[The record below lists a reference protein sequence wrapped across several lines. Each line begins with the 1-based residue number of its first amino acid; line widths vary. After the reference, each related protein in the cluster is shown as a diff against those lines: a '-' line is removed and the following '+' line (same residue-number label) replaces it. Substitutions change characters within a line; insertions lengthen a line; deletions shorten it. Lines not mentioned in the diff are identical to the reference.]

1 MVKEKANSNEDEI
14 LQSTIRQAERREKE
28 QSRVDLPQ
36 RIIEAEQRIRRRP
49 LPKGTQLSSGGMG
62 RWKSIQETCDLK
74 LNGIY
79 WLPSKGSSLH
89 RKNLLFD
96 ARQRLLA
103 DPYGLPDTDLQ
114 ILVLNLLDP
123 AIDWLDRKI
132 EKEKADQ
139 NPDSDF
145 SDPIP

>member
-1 MVKEKANSNEDEI
+1 MVKQNTNSRKEIKAERKMLVSA
-14 LQSTIRQAERREKE
+14 IRQAERKEKE

-36 RIIEAEQRIRRRP
+36 RIIEAEERIRRRP
-49 LPKGTQLSSGGMG
+49 LPKGSELTSGGMG
-62 RWKSIQETCDLK
+62 RWKSIQDTCDLK
-74 LNGIY
+74 PNGIY

-103 DPYGLPDTDLQ
+103 DPCGLPDTDLQ

-132 EKEKADQ
+132 EEEKAD
-139 NPDSDF
+139 
-145 SDPIP
+145 